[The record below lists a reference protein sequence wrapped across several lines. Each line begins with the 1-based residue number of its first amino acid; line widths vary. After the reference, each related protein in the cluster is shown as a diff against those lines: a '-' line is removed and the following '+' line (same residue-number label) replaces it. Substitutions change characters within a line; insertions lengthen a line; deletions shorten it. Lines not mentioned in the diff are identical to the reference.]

1 MILFSLESWSMHFS
15 SAKHKQSFFFSSVSP
30 APEHFLVST
39 FLYSLFF
46 FLSLIWQRDNEA
58 NPIGPR
64 FHFRNLEKSRLVIS
78 SSSSSS
84 SGSPPGVCFANNLK
98 FVLFI
103 FFYLFIYLFIL
114 FIYFILFFFPPF
126 FVFLFFYP
134 SLSYSRAYISIL
146 SAFRLLCRF
155 VYIFFFSFSF

>member
-46 FLSLIWQRDNEA
+46 FSLSSDNAITRLIRSARVFIFETLK
-58 NPIGPR
+58 
-64 FHFRNLEKSRLVIS
+64 NLGSL
-78 SSSSSS
+78 
-84 SGSPPGVCFANNLK
+84 SPPPPPRCVLCKQFKICF
-98 FVLFI
+98 I
-103 FFYLFIYLFIL
+103 YFFYLFIYLFIL

>member
-1 MILFSLESWSMHFS
+1 MHFS

-103 FFYLFIYLFIL
+103 FFIYLFIYSFYLFIL
-114 FIYFILFFFPPF
+114 FYFFFPLFSSSYF
-126 FVFLFFYP
+126 FTHLSRTLAHIFQFFP
-134 SLSYSRAYISIL
+134 LSISSVAL
-146 SAFRLLCRF
+146 
-155 VYIFFFSFSF
+155 YIFFFFHFLFNSIHVIRV